1 MNCAEKFWQ
10 LGEGISNLYWTE
22 CLVAK
27 RRVLIHEVKVTRRF
41 QKINTRV
48 KPVHIYLYIYILF
61 YKIYIYVNFIKEM
74 F

>member
-1 MNCAEKFWQ
+1 MNCVEKFWQ
-10 LGEGISNLYWTE
+10 LEEGISNLYWIE

-48 KPVHIYLYIYILF
+48 KPVHIYTHTHIYLYIYIVL
-61 YKIYIYVNFIKEM
+61 
-74 F
+74 